1 MLKFHNDSTKADS
14 CETRVVV
21 VGGGAAGIE
30 LSMAMRAR
38 WECINGSDN
47 STTKHKLSITLL
59 DSNDELMPGESTAC
73 REALKNVMGKY
84 RIEVLHSVLVNKVT
98 STHVH
103 VAPSKESGNI
113 KQQNKEV
120 LYTHCI
126 WAAGAEG
133 KSKLFLIICTRQTLS
148 LTVMLKTN

>member
-1 MLKFHNDSTKADS
+1 
-14 CETRVVV
+14 
-21 VGGGAAGIE
+21 
-30 LSMAMRAR
+30 MAMRAR
-38 WECINGSDN
+38 WEC
-47 STTKHKLSITLL
+47 HKLSITLL